1 MSDQNTQNTAMF
13 SFLTFVVG
21 ALVGAVAAL
30 LFAPVSG
37 REMRARISE
46 EAADGWDTASTQWNK
61 TRDQMLT
68 YQAETLESVK
78 AQLDEL
84 QAKIDT
90 PES

>member
-1 MSDQNTQNTAMF
+1 MSDQDTQNTVIV

-30 LFAPVSG
+30 LFAPISG
-37 REMRARISE
+37 EEMRKRIRE
-46 EAADGWDTASTQWNK
+46 EAEGSWDAASAEWNK
-61 TRDQMLT
+61 TRDQMLE

-84 QAKIDT
+84 QAKVET